1 MAYQSFY
8 SCGTSATLR
17 TFSARKKFYSI
28 GPWYV
33 DGPISHSTHLH
44 KLLKVLN
51 DDASRQLER
60 LVDEGLAVLVELV
73 HLDGVEQLAV
83 AVDLVIT
90 GVFFNARTGN
100 ILKEAKKNSCD
111 L

>member
-1 MAYQSFY
+1 M
-8 SCGTSATLR
+8 
-17 TFSARKKFYSI
+17 
-28 GPWYV
+28 
-33 DGPISHSTHLH
+33 
-44 KLLKVLN
+44 KVLD

-90 GVFFNARTGN
+90 GVLFNARTGN
-100 ILKEAKKNSCD
+100 ILEEAKKNSCD